1 MSLMSTARAIP
12 PAQLSDVG
20 VGLLNAAQ
28 QADITKLALV
38 AITVVVGALVVVVK
52 MVVGLMQSSR
62 EEMSAARSAMEAN
75 QKTMTDHHLNLIKTQ
90 ADIATSIRASGKD
103 FSDAIDR
110 QSDRFAEALGQQ
122 LHLMADKIAQ
132 TNQGVRDMI
141 EQISTAN
148 RVNAASN
155 KLTAE
160 MVQTFG
166 TVIAEIRD
174 GHDAITRR
182 IEASEK
188 ASSTLATEQRELLAA
203 VNGLATSFKLF
214 SDDMKSVLALQ
225 GENSKTKAAQ
235 SAAMQ
240 AAMERM
246 AARIETFMQMVE
258 KESKTD
264 ETQVPV
270 VGGGAVGTADAEPAD
285 GDGAGGAGGVRHR
298 DTGGGGSLARPD
310 LRHGDPLG
318 GRGAAD
324 RPRP

>member
-1 MSLMSTARAIP
+1 MSTARAIP
-12 PAQLSDVG
+12 PAQLSDAG
-20 VGLLNAAQ
+20 ISLLNAAQ

-62 EEMSAARSAMEAN
+62 EEMSAARSAMVAT
-75 QKTMTDHHLNLIKTQ
+75 QKTMNDHHLKLMETQ
-90 ADIATSIRASGKD
+90 GDIAASIRGSGKD

-110 QSDRFAEALGQQ
+110 QSERFAEALGQQ

-141 EQISTAN
+141 EQISAAN
-148 RVNAASN
+148 RVNTAAN

-166 TVIAEIRD
+166 TVITEIRD

-188 ASSTLATEQRELLAA
+188 ANTTLATEQRELLAA
-203 VNGLATSFKLF
+203 VNGLSESFRSF
-214 SDDMKSVLALQ
+214 SDDMKSVLHRQ
-225 GENSKTKAAQ
+225 GENSKNKAAQ

-240 AAMERM
+240 AAIERM
-246 AARIETFMQMVE
+246 AARIETFIEMVE
-258 KESKTD
+258 KESKPD
-264 ETQVPV
+264 ETQFPV
-270 VGGGAVGTADAEPAD
+270 VGDGAVGTADAEPAD
-285 GDGAGGAGGVRHR
+285 GDGAGGAGGDR
-298 DTGGGGSLARPD
+298 DADRGGKRVGPD
-310 LRHGDPLG
+310 LRHGDPLA
-318 GRGAAD
+318 GRGAPD
-324 RPRP
+324 QPRP